1 MKKKDAKS
9 NLDNEN
15 SIVLEQI
22 NQDSLSAF
30 DFSNTDDFWEDDI
43 VTNSELI
50 GTSDSFCLLS
60 GRNSPISQFISIE
73 LEEDSI

>member
-1 MKKKDAKS
+1 VKKKDAKS